1 MKIRT
6 ISFYGDHPMGA
17 VVEVDDAEGDRMID
31 LKGAIAYVPS
41 EAEAAADAAAADA
54 AAEASITSKKVK
66 N

>member
-17 VVEVDDAEGDRMID
+17 VVEVDDAEGDRMIE

-41 EAEAAADAAAADA
+41 EAEAAADAAAEA
-54 AAEASITSKKVK
+54 AVTSKKVK